1 MDSNA
6 TSARPRR
13 SVLYLPASNL
23 RALEKAATL
32 PADALILDLE
42 DAVAPDAKPLAR
54 TQACQAASSGN
65 YGERDIAIR
74 INGLATQ
81 WGKDDLAA
89 VAAAKPYAVLIP
101 KVDDADS
108 LRSIAAELDRQ
119 GAKDTRIWAMM
130 ETTRG
135 MLNAASIAA
144 AHERLE
150 VMVMGT
156 NDLARELQVQ
166 ISPTR
171 AALQTSLQLCLLAA
185 RTHGKIIVDGVYN
198 DVRNLDGFT
207 VECRQG
213 AELGFDGKTLIH
225 PSQIDPCNQ
234 VFSPSERELTEARE
248 IVAAFEAAV
257 REGKGVITVGG
268 RMIENLH
275 VDHATRILRMAE
287 SLARRTPSVE

>member
-1 MDSNA
+1 MDSTA
-6 TSARPRR
+6 TTARPRR

-54 TQACQAASSGN
+54 SQACQAASSGN

-74 INGLATQ
+74 INGLTTQ

-101 KVDDADS
+101 KVDDAES
-108 LRSIAAELDRQ
+108 LQSIAAELDRQ

-150 VMVMGT
+150 VLVMGT
-156 NDLARELQVQ
+156 NDLARELRVQ
-166 ISPTR
+166 ISPSR

-185 RTHGKIIVDGVYN
+185 RTHGKVIVDGVYN
-198 DVRNLDGFT
+198 DVRNLDGFVT
-207 VECRQG
+207 ECRQG
-213 AELGFDGKTLIH
+213 AEFGFDGKTLIH
-225 PSQIDPCNQ
+225 PSQVEPCNQ
-234 VFSPSERELTEARE
+234 VFSPSERELSEARE

-275 VDHATRILRMAE
+275 VDHAKRILRMADLL
-287 SLARRTPSVE
+287 SRRAPAAG

>member
-1 MDSNA
+1 MDSTA
-6 TSARPRR
+6 TTARPRR

-23 RALEKAATL
+23 RALEKATTL

-42 DAVAPDAKPLAR
+42 DAVAPDAKALAR
-54 TQACQAASSGN
+54 AQACQAASSGN

-89 VAAAKPYAVLIP
+89 VAAARPYAVLIP
-101 KVDDADS
+101 KVDDADA
-108 LRSIAAELDRQ
+108 LRSIATELDRQ

-135 MLNAASIAA
+135 MLNAADIAA

-150 VMVMGT
+150 VLVMGT
-156 NDLARELQVQ
+156 NDLARELHVQ
-166 ISPTR
+166 ISPSR

-185 RTHGKIIVDGVYN
+185 RTHGKVIVDGVYN

-207 VECRQG
+207 AECRQG
-213 AELGFDGKTLIH
+213 AEFGFDGKTLIH

-248 IVAAFEAAV
+248 IVLAFEAAV

-275 VDHATRILRMAE
+275 VDHAKRTLRMAE
-287 SLARRTPSVE
+287 LLARRAPVAG

>member
-1 MDSNA
+1 MDSTA
-6 TSARPRR
+6 TTARPCR

-54 TQACQAASSGN
+54 SQACQAAISGN
-65 YGERDIAIR
+65 YGERAIAIR
-74 INGLATQ
+74 INGLTTQ
-81 WGKDDLAA
+81 WGKDDLVA
-89 VAAAKPYAVLIP
+89 VATAKPHAVLIP
-101 KVDDADS
+101 KVDDPDA
-108 LRSIAAELDRQ
+108 LGTIAAELDRQ

-150 VMVMGT
+150 VLVMGT
-156 NDLARELQVQ
+156 NDLARELRVQ
-166 ISPTR
+166 ISPSR
-171 AALQTSLQLCLLAA
+171 AALRTSLQLCLLAA
-185 RTHGKIIVDGVYN
+185 RTHGKVIVDGVYN

-207 VECRQG
+207 AECRQG
-213 AELGFDGKTLIH
+213 AEFGFDGKTLIH
-225 PSQIDPCNQ
+225 PSQIEPCNQ
-234 VFSPSERELTEARE
+234 IFSPSERELTEARE

-268 RMIENLH
+268 KMIENLH
-275 VDHATRILRMAE
+275 VDHAKRILRMAE
-287 SLARRTPSVE
+287 LLAARARSAV

>member
-1 MDSNA
+1 MDSTA
-6 TSARPRR
+6 TTARPRR

-54 TQACQAASSGN
+54 SQACQAASSGN

-101 KVDDADS
+101 KVDDADA
-108 LRSIAAELDRQ
+108 LRSIVAELDRH

-150 VMVMGT
+150 VLVMGT
-156 NDLARELQVQ
+156 NDLARELHVQ

-185 RTHGKIIVDGVYN
+185 RTHGKAIVDGVYN
-198 DVRNLDGFT
+198 DVRNLDGFSA
-207 VECRQG
+207 ECRQG
-213 AELGFDGKTLIH
+213 AEFGFDGKTLIH
-225 PSQIDPCNQ
+225 PSQVEPCNQ
-234 VFSPSERELTEARE
+234 IFSPSERELTEARE

-275 VDHATRILRMAE
+275 VDHARRILRMAE
-287 SLARRTPSVE
+287 LLARRASSGV

>member
-42 DAVAPDAKPLAR
+42 DAVAPDSKPLAR
-54 TQACQAASSGN
+54 SQACQAASSGN
-65 YGERDIAIR
+65 YGERDVAIR
-74 INGLATQ
+74 INGLGTQ

-101 KVDDADS
+101 KVDDADT

-119 GAKDTRIWAMM
+119 GAKDTRLWAMM
-130 ETTRG
+130 ETTRA
-135 MLNAASIAA
+135 MLNAASIAS

-150 VMVMGT
+150 VLVMGT
-156 NDLARELQVQ
+156 NDLARELHVQ
-166 ISPTR
+166 ISPSR

-207 VECRQG
+207 TECRQG
-213 AELGFDGKTLIH
+213 ADFGFDGKTLIH
-225 PSQIDPCNQ
+225 PTQVEPCNQ
-234 VFSPSERELTEARE
+234 VFSPSERELNEARE

-287 SLARRTPSVE
+287 ALARRAPA

>member
-1 MDSNA
+1 MDSTA
-6 TSARPRR
+6 TTARPRR

-32 PADALILDLE
+32 PVDALILDLE

-54 TQACQAASSGN
+54 SQACQAASSGN

-101 KVDDADS
+101 KVDDADA

-150 VMVMGT
+150 VLVMGT
-156 NDLARELQVQ
+156 NDLARELRVQ

-171 AALQTSLQLCLLAA
+171 AALHTSLQLCLLAA
-185 RTHGKIIVDGVYN
+185 RTHGKVIVDGVYN

-207 VECRQG
+207 AECRQG
-213 AELGFDGKTLIH
+213 AEFGFDGKTLIH
-225 PSQIDPCNQ
+225 PSQVEPCNQ

-248 IVAAFEAAV
+248 IVLAFEAAV

-275 VDHATRILRMAE
+275 VDHARRILHMAE
-287 SLARRTPSVE
+287 LLARRAPSAV